1 MPKATIVIADGK
13 ASSRKALKELL
24 TRSGYLVQAEAHN
37 APDLL
42 RKARTVFPDIVIMDS
57 GLEGGG
63 IQEIA
68 DIITGDELSNV
79 LVLVDGPHW
88 RKLDNIPHI
97 IKPYSEETLLSVID
111 ICLLYQTRFNSMK
124 SEVDKLRESLTVRK
138 GIEKAKGILMKKHGI
153 DEAEAY
159 RSMQKESMNR
169 GISMKDLARAIIAAD
184 ENEKNIKER

>member
-1 MPKATIVIADGK
+1 VPKATIVIADGK
-13 ASSRKALKELL
+13 ANSRKALKELL
-24 TRSGYLVQAEAHN
+24 TRSGYLVQAEAQN

-42 RKARTVFPDIVIMDS
+42 RKARTIFPDIVIMDS

-63 IQEIA
+63 VQEIA

-79 LVLVDGPHW
+79 LVLGDGPHW
-88 RKLDNIPHI
+88 RQLENIPHI
-97 IKPYSEETLLSVID
+97 IKPYSEDTLLSVIE

-124 SEVDKLRESLTVRK
+124 TEVDKLRESLTVRK

-153 DEAEAY
+153 DESEAY

-169 GISMKDLARAIIAAD
+169 GVSMKDLARAIIAAD
-184 ENEKNIKER
+184 ENEKNVKER

>member
-13 ASSRKALKELL
+13 ANSRKALKELL
-24 TRSGYLVQAEAHN
+24 TRSGYLVQAEAQN

-42 RKARTVFPDIVIMDS
+42 RKARTIFPDIVIMDS

-63 IQEIA
+63 VQEIA

-79 LVLVDGPHW
+79 LVLGDGPHW
-88 RKLDNIPHI
+88 RQLENIPHI
-97 IKPYSEETLLSVID
+97 IKPYSEDTLLSVIE

-124 SEVDKLRESLTVRK
+124 TEVDKLRESLTVRK

-153 DEAEAY
+153 DESEAY

-169 GISMKDLARAIIAAD
+169 GVSMKDLARAIIAAD
-184 ENEKNIKER
+184 ENEKNVKER